1 MTTTNMANK
10 IDIEENKIDL
20 EKINKYNQYNMANK
34 MELKKID
41 FEKSSTNNEKI
52 NMASEKQFKTFSTN
66 NINKMELNS
75 GKKKIDFKKLKV
87 NPTITSN
94 TKMTSQTTINKIENK
109 IDFEKS
115 STSQLKMTMDNQNKK
130 IEKKI
135 DFENQS
141 TSQLK
146 MTMNKN
152 CKKMT
157 NFGEDFYYNIV
168 CREKAIELKKVDKYT
183 SPCHWAMNTREEGE
197 FTIKY
202 DKEAKGA
209 KTYTS
214 YGNMTY
220 KKLVKIAWKCNN
232 HLFEILH
239 TNQPRKMYF
248 DIDKRYESEEDNM
261 IVFKLINKLVKRTI
275 DIDMTKEDVAVCY
288 GEGIKNN
295 YKKVS
300 WHIVVNGYF
309 FKDLP
314 EQQKFMN
321 YLQYVITLEEE
332 YEPLRNGVMDFN
344 VYKQSQAFKL
354 PYQSK
359 AFGNI
364 IQEPYNEDHT
374 LQDFL
379 LTNYDNEDYYD
390 VSKFEEVNI
399 KKKKVKGANGKM
411 ISLDFNEATI
421 IQSYVNHIGKDYK
434 MGNVRGQKKDGLSYY
449 LNSIV
454 NNRGSCRCG
463 QSCGKVV
470 KRVVGYCVSNITK
483 NSEEGFE
490 LYSNWI
496 NYTNEMSKEKEREE
510 FMKNSTTKGYGWKML
525 YNLASIYNKNMSK
538 NDSIYDT
545 LFNDTPSYDCETK
558 TINSRYIECEEF
570 SMKQI
575 VNDYDI
581 INIKSPMGTGK
592 SYSLKQIFKRYK
604 SIVYFSCKR
613 AFATSMEADFKEFGF
628 TNYIDIQNKSD
639 IIDCDKIICSV
650 ESIHYCRDKYD
661 LVIIDESESICDNMT
676 GQMFKKNKP
685 IEGATSIYNMIKDS
699 RKVMIMDAYLS
710 TRSFDM
716 IKDIYKEDIVDK
728 RCYYLK
734 NDFKYEQRNLIEV
747 DSKGRFVD
755 MIVDKV
761 KNGKR
766 VAVVCGSKKLNEE
779 IVKELLKIIS
789 KDELKRYD
797 NRNKLNLDINVNEE
811 WATCKALLYTPTI
824 TAGISYDNKANLFDN
839 LFIYCVNKGSCHFRD
854 TIQAHKRVRD
864 FTSKDVV
871 IMINDKFR
879 GHNLD
884 IMPLTKE
891 GVIEIEDKYK
901 AQLFGSETKTL
912 KTMDKLDWIYNINI
926 HNLLEFNISSVLL
939 KGFAMKYLTCENI
952 IKTESHTDLET
963 LEIEDEEWKWD
974 DIEDIRNSEK
984 EDIEE
989 RLNDKSGSAEIVN
1002 DEEYKQFIKFN
1013 LKHSHIKPECMG
1025 AGIEYFNEFYYLA
1038 QQRSKASE
1046 VRNFKRML
1054 FEIKYDFNKFNEWK
1068 SYIKQETN
1076 MPIEYY
1082 DMKVKRY
1089 EHLMKFFNKL
1099 GFIKGDSIDID
1110 NEFSGKDFEKLIE
1123 DYENIDVKALNTMLT
1138 DGYIRITKKDT
1149 FSTLNT
1155 KQIKGI
1161 FNQLLK
1167 DEFNMEVSSKG
1178 LKYVKGEDG
1187 KRKKL
1192 TIMGVSNATQSI
1204 NKKKDS
1210 EEEIKAKEMYN
1221 KKWSNNKYNPFNFF
1235 TTNTTENEDEEQ
1247 VYDISEWC
1255 EDSDN
1260 EEMNE
1265 ELDCDFNDSEDI
1277 SEEEVIEP
1285 PSPEPK
1291 KKRIIIKKKVAT
1303 NS

>member
-1 MTTTNMANK
+1 MSTINSTIFIEEDK
-10 IDIEENKIDL
+10 IDIKNIKNNNQLNSNKKKIDL
-20 EKINKYNQYNMANK
+20 DNI
-34 MELKKID
+34 
-41 FEKSSTNNEKI
+41 STNKEQLKMN
-52 NMASEKQFKTFSTN
+52 SEKQFKPISTN
-66 NINKMELNS
+66 NNKNKMELNS
-75 GKKKIDFKKLKV
+75 IK
-87 NPTITSN
+87 
-94 TKMTSQTTINKIENK
+94 
-109 IDFEKS
+109 
-115 STSQLKMTMDNQNKK
+115 
-130 IEKKI
+130 KKI
-135 DFENQS
+135 DFENIS
-141 TSQLK
+141 TNKEQI
-146 MTMNKN
+146 TMNKN
-152 CKKMT
+152 CKTMK
-157 NFGEDFYYNIV
+157 NFNEDFYYNIV
-168 CREKAIELKKVDKYT
+168 AREKAIELKKTNQYT
-183 SPCHWAMNTREEGE
+183 SPCHWAMDNREEGE

-202 DKEAKGA
+202 DKEAQGA

-214 YGNMTY
+214 YGNLTY
-220 KKLVKIAWKCNN
+220 KKLERISWKTNN
-232 HLFEILH
+232 HLFEIINK
-239 TNQPRKMYF
+239 TQPRKMYF
-248 DIDKRYESEEDNM
+248 DIDKRFESEEDNM

-275 DIDMTKEDVAVCY
+275 EIDMKKADVAVCF
-288 GEGIKNN
+288 GEGLKNN

-300 WHIVVNGYF
+300 WHIIVNGLF
-309 FKDLP
+309 FKNLED
-314 EQQKFMN
+314 QQKFMN

-374 LQDFL
+374 LKDFL
-379 LTNYDNEDYYD
+379 LTNYNEEDYYD

-399 KKKKVKGANGKM
+399 TKKKVRGANGKM
-411 ISLDFNEATI
+411 ITLDFNEATI
-421 IQSYVNHIGKDYK
+421 IQSYKNSFSKDFHL
-434 MGNVRGQKKDGLSYY
+434 GNVEGEKKDGLSYY
-449 LNSIV
+449 LNSIP
-454 NNRGSCRCG
+454 NNS
-463 QSCGKVV
+463 KVPKFV
-470 KRVVGYCVSNITK
+470 FNTIGYCISNITK
-483 NSEEGFE
+483 NSEEGLTLWAKWTCGFKQVKE
-490 LYSNWI
+490 SDLR
-496 NYTNEMSKEKEREE
+496 EMYEKH
-510 FMKNSTTKGYGWKML
+510 STTNGYGWKML
-525 YNLASIYNKNMSK
+525 YNLASIHNKNMTK
-538 NDSIYDT
+538 NESIYST
-545 LFNDTPSYDCETK
+545 LFNDTPSYECETN
-558 TINSRYIECEEF
+558 TINSRYIECEQFNMRE
-570 SMKQI
+570 I
-575 VNDYDI
+575 VRDYDI

-592 SYSLKQIFKRYK
+592 SYSLKQIFKKYK

-628 TNYIDIQNKSD
+628 KNYIDIENKTN
-639 IIDCDKIICSV
+639 IIDYEKIICSV

-685 IEGATSIYNMIKDS
+685 IEGATNIYDMIKNS
-699 RKVMIMDAYLS
+699 NKVMVMDAYLS
-710 TRSFDM
+710 SRSFDM
-716 IKDIYKEDIVDK
+716 IKDIYKEDITNK
-728 RCYYLK
+728 KCYYLK
-734 NDFKYEQRNLIEV
+734 NDFKYSKRNLIEV

-761 KNGKR
+761 KNNKR
-766 VAVVCGSKKLNEE
+766 VVVVCGSKKLNEE
-779 IVKELLKIIS
+779 IVKRLKPLM
-789 KDELKRYD
+789 KENELKRYD

-811 WATCKALLYTPTI
+811 WKGAKALLYTPTI
-824 TAGISYDNKANLFDN
+824 TAGISYDNKMALFDN

-871 IMINDKFR
+871 VMINDKFR

-901 AQLFGSETKTL
+901 AQLFGSDTKTL

-952 IKTESHTDLET
+952 IQSETHNDIET
-963 LEIEDEEWKWD
+963 LEIEDDEWKWD
-974 DIEDIRNSEK
+974 EIEDIRN
-984 EDIEE
+984 EE
-989 RLNDKSGSAEIVN
+989 HQNIVDRLNDKSGSAEIVN
-1002 DEEYKQFIKFN
+1002 DDEYKQFIKFN
-1013 LKHSHIKPECMG
+1013 LKHSHIKPECLG
-1025 AGIEYFNEFYYLA
+1025 EGIEYFNEFYYLA
-1038 QQRSKASE
+1038 QQRNKASE

-1068 SYIKQETN
+1068 SYIKQQTN

-1099 GFIKGDSIDID
+1099 GFIKGDKIDID

-1123 DYENIDVKALNTMLT
+1123 DYKDIDVKALNTMLT
-1138 DGYIRITKKDT
+1138 DGYIRITKKDN

-1167 DEFNMEVSSKG
+1167 DEFNLEVSSKG

-1204 NKKKDS
+1204 NKGKDTAS
-1210 EEEIKAKEMYN
+1210 EILAKEMYN
-1221 KKWSNNKYNPFNFF
+1221 NKWSNNKYNPFNFF
-1235 TTNTTENEDEEQ
+1235 TTNTEIDEEEEQ
-1247 VYDISEWC
+1247 VYDINEWQ
-1255 EDSDN
+1255 EDSED
-1260 EEMNE
+1260 EEANE

-1277 SEEEVIEP
+1277 SEEEAP
-1285 PSPEPK
+1285 PTPPPK
-1291 KKRIIIKKKVAT
+1291 VKKIIIKKKIGSQNIFKNECAGCGKET
-1303 NS
+1303 LNEYCLKCISKSMDC